1 MPYGVKPASGIFQ
14 RFIENALKGIPFTGV
29 KIDDI
34 IVSGEND
41 KDHLRNLDLVL
52 DVLERVGATVNK
64 EKCVFFADQIKYVG
78 FVIDKNGIRVDHDKF
93 QAIVELPEP
102 TCLKQLQ
109 SFLGGINYYSKF
121 IPNMADIA
129 KPLYQ
134 LIEKE
139 VSWKWTQKEQDA
151 FDVLKSSIIT
161 APVLT
166 RYGAK
171 LPLKVA
177 CDASQYGLGAVI
189 SHVYTDGQE
198 KALAFASRSLNNHE
212 INYSQI
218 DKEGAAVIFALKKF
232 NQYLLGNHFTLT
244 TDNKAIKKIFD
255 PSTELSPIAAARLVR
270 RALILNQYDYEIEF
284 KPTKEHG
291 NADMLS
297 RLPRSVTSDLPVDNL
312 LYSLQISALP
322 STADEIRN
330 QTSKDGTLSKVITY
344 LQDGIWPDVIDDNLQ
359 LYYKKRSELSIED
372 GKLLWGLRVVIPAVL
387 KDIIL
392 QVLHDEHPE

>member
-1 MPYGVKPASGIFQ
+1 MEGLTELSRMPYGVKPASSRMPFGVKPASSRMPYGVKPASGIFQ

-34 IVSGEND
+34 IVSGENG
-41 KDHLRNLDLVL
+41 KEYLRNLDLVL

-78 FVIDKNGIRVDHDKF
+78 FVIDKNGIRVDHDKV

-102 TCLKQLQ
+102 TYLKQLQ
-109 SFLGGINYYSKF
+109 SFLAGINYWSKF

-129 KPLYQ
+129 EPLYQ

-151 FDVLKSSIIT
+151 FDVLKSSLIT

-166 RYGAK
+166 RYDAK
-171 LPLKVA
+171 LSLKVA

-198 KALAFASRSLNNHE
+198 KALAFASRSLNKHE
-212 INYSQI
+212 MNYSQI

-255 PSTELSPIAAARLVR
+255 PSTELSADCSSKASTMGFDIKPI
-270 RALILNQYDYEIEF
+270 
-284 KPTKEHG
+284 
-291 NADMLS
+291 
-297 RLPRSVTSDLPVDNL
+297 
-312 LYSLQISALP
+312 
-322 STADEIRN
+322 
-330 QTSKDGTLSKVITY
+330 
-344 LQDGIWPDVIDDNLQ
+344 
-359 LYYKKRSELSIED
+359 
-372 GKLLWGLRVVIPAVL
+372 
-387 KDIIL
+387 
-392 QVLHDEHPE
+392 